1 MDTKVTGKAKHFL
14 IGSKPIPQEEMQ
26 CFYSISSQTTVITEM
41 ECLSS
46 VVIVEL
52 KHNQNQLGGEKSLC
66 DLLFHVTQPITKTQD
81 TLNEAETMEKFYFL
95 PLTWSVT
102 LFI

>member
-14 IGSKPIPQEEMQ
+14 IGSKPTPQEETQ

-66 DLLFHVTQPITKTQD
+66 DLLFHVTAHHQD
-81 TLNEAETMEKFYFL
+81 TRHTK
-95 PLTWSVT
+95 
-102 LFI
+102 

>member
-14 IGSKPIPQEEMQ
+14 IGSKPIPQEETQ
-26 CFYSISSQTTVITEM
+26 CFYSISSQEFMAGKAPGPRYEPTTVITEM

-52 KHNQNQLGGEKSLC
+52 KYNQNQLGGEKCLC
-66 DLLFHVTQPITKTQD
+66 DLHFHVTAHHQD
-81 TLNEAETMEKFYFL
+81 TRHPK
-95 PLTWSVT
+95 
-102 LFI
+102 